1 MQQDRRVCR
10 QWPSPRHQSSPDCFF
25 GRCHHHL
32 CLWPILPTSGI
43 PRFQGDVPR
52 AIHGGLRV
60 GSCGSATQVA
70 VPLAELSS
78 RLACSSNDF
87 DVKLRAI
94 LSGTAKE
101 NPDHSTIPYELVRS
115 DLPPQEKQIDC
126 PNEEAQLLAAA
137 GLTISLWVMSV
148 AAFYITRT
156 RWIYEELRA
165 ELITALPRK
174 SDAGTFN
181 WGDVEKLPY
190 LTACACECLR
200 LSYGVTSRSPRLWDR
215 PLPYRGR
222 TIPRGR
228 PSA

>member
-1 MQQDRRVCR
+1 MAASESGHVALQLK
-10 QWPSPRHQSSPDCFF
+10 WLYPLPNSLPDW
-25 GRCHHHL
+25 L
-32 CLWPILPTSGI
+32 
-43 PRFQGDVPR
+43 VPR
-52 AIHGGLRV
+52 IQSNELTAN
-60 GSCGSATQVA
+60 T
-70 VPLAELSS
+70 VPIQ
-78 RLACSSNDF
+78 DF